1 MAESMN
7 LFVAS
12 DLPLEAFV
20 REVEPLLKLQFQRV
34 QDEHETWYEAI
45 SAQGRMTIGAHEFVN
60 DRDLKF
66 EEFNYDIAFWVNR
79 ELGED
84 LAEQVRQEVGWQI
97 FRALKQTGKHALM
110 LVDDV
115 QRKLDEYYPPSGG

>member
-1 MAESMN
+1 MAESMST
-7 LFVAS
+7 FVSS

-20 REVEPLLKLQFQRV
+20 RAAEPLLKLRFRRV

-45 SAQGRMTIGAHEFVN
+45 TLQGRMTIGTHEFAN

-66 EEFNYDIAFWVNR
+66 EDFNYEIAFWADR
-79 ELGED
+79 GLEED
-84 LAEQVRQEVGWQI
+84 LIEHVRQDIGRQI
-97 FRALKQTGKHALM
+97 FEAFRQTGKYTVM

-115 QRKLDEYYPPSGG
+115 QRKLDEYRLPSGG